1 MAVQKPTLNITQC
14 TENINKLLIILN
26 AESKAEVGS
35 FLYHLCFQK
44 TKPVEE
50 EGLGI
55 SKPSIPLGWIPS
67 FRNEDVS
74 QVRSNWLCPP
84 SMNNEEIEQYYVSL
98 YCKTFETIINSVKVR
113 YNTSIVLAMEKYLT
127 ITNESELA
135 ECGTAISDVAAHLG
149 INSCLLQT
157 EITQFRRYENEV
169 NTPHATSAEDV
180 GISLASN
187 TVLRTILKC
196 LSDVVQHLLFLP
208 ATS

>member
-1 MAVQKPTLNITQC
+1 ML
-14 TENINKLLIILN
+14 
-26 AESKAEVGS
+26 SKNQASRRG
-35 FLYHLCFQK
+35 
-44 TKPVEE
+44 
-50 EGLGI
+50 GLGI
-55 SKPSIPLGWIPS
+55 SKPAIPRGWIPS
-67 FRNEDVS
+67 FRNEVVS

-84 SMNNEEIEQYYVSL
+84 SMNNEEIEHYVSL

-113 YNTSIVLAMEKYLT
+113 YNTSPIVLAMEKYLT

-169 NTPHATSAEDV
+169 NTPHATSAEDF

-187 TVLRTILKC
+187 TALRTILRS
-196 LSDVVQHLLFLP
+196 LSDVVQHLLLVP
-208 ATS
+208 ATSCTPERTFPYFVD